1 MTAPMNALM
10 KTVLVLVGCIS
21 LDPVLAQPPNA
32 PLEDSTSV
40 ADTIKQREHEWA
52 EAMTVVNLDKLNQI
66 IADDFVDGYP
76 GKITTKAGFLD
87 DVKSGKHKLESYEYG
102 PIDVKVLGNVAVVQ
116 GTVTETRSTD
126 GQLHTVHVAFMDVFA
141 KRGGKWVVVRGQ
153 GYKL

>member
-1 MTAPMNALM
+1 MKALM

-21 LDPVLAQPPNA
+21 LGPVLAQPPKA
-32 PLEDSTSV
+32 SLEDSSV

-102 PIDVKVLGNVAVVQ
+102 PVDVKVLGNVAVVQ
-116 GTVTETRSTD
+116 GSVTETRITD
-126 GQLHTVHVAFMDVFA
+126 GQLRTVHVAFMDIFA
-141 KRGGKWVVVRGQ
+141 KRGRQWVVVRAQ
-153 GYKL
+153 AHKL